1 MTFDGKPGMIIN
13 YTPKDVQFTMRQYD
27 HYSIKYLMGVESN
40 ETLLLCKLLA
50 KCNKIQE
57 QPNGFLLYVHLH
69 PDTKMSD
76 LSAINKWLTEL
87 LNYLLFCSNKQANT
101 KGLS

>member
-1 MTFDGKPGMIIN
+1 
-13 YTPKDVQFTMRQYD
+13 MRS
-27 HYSIKYLMGVESN
+27 HR
-40 ETLLLCKLLA
+40 
-50 KCNKIQE
+50 IQE

-87 LNYLLFCSNKQANT
+87 LNSLLFCSNKHIHKRKTPKETNQLQEPFETTRSSRECIMQQHLTQKLTCIVEYELPRN
-101 KGLS
+101 